1 MAAGVGLAQP
11 ATPAPSPAPS
21 SPAPA
26 TSPAATPGTEPTV
39 IRPAEPPKV
48 APTRETPAVLTP
60 TTEKGKPLAAPKT
73 TGTIP
78 GLAKEDPSLPKRR
91 FYPEGTFLSKRSGKL
106 VKASTGD
113 VVFVPARDA
122 KGRGEAPMVVL
133 PTQTLARLEA
143 APGVFAE
150 TSTVVLSGEVY
161 VYFDRQYIL
170 PTVYSVDRQIG
181 EAPAQAKTPDDASKG
196 GKPAEAAS
204 GAGGG
209 KSTGLASDPAVA
221 DLINDLETK
230 RGSAKAPE
238 VTTKQAAASAERE
251 QANPD
256 KKPVEAEEKPETVT
270 AEGSVLFNKRA
281 RLTRVA
287 SGPLMVAFDGDSTSA
302 APAPMVLLR
311 CRMAQKLDELAASRG
326 DDLVVQVSGRV
337 FVYGG
342 RNYLLPTL
350 AQVVPKGD
358 VKTLQ

>member
-1 MAAGVGLAQP
+1 
-11 ATPAPSPAPS
+11 
-21 SPAPA
+21 
-26 TSPAATPGTEPTV
+26 
-39 IRPAEPPKV
+39 
-48 APTRETPAVLTP
+48 
-60 TTEKGKPLAAPKT
+60 
-73 TGTIP
+73 
-78 GLAKEDPSLPKRR
+78 
-91 FYPEGTFLSKRSGKL
+91 
-106 VKASTGD
+106 
-113 VVFVPARDA
+113 
-122 KGRGEAPMVVL
+122 
-133 PTQTLARLEA
+133 
-143 APGVFAE
+143 
-150 TSTVVLSGEVY
+150 
-161 VYFDRQYIL
+161 
-170 PTVYSVDRQIG
+170 
-181 EAPAQAKTPDDASKG
+181 
-196 GKPAEAAS
+196 
-204 GAGGG
+204 
-209 KSTGLASDPAVA
+209 VA